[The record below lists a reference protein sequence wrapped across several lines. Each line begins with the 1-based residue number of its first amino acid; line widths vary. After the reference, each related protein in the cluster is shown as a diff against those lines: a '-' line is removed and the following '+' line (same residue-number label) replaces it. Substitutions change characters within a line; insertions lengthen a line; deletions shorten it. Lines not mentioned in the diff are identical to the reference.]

1 MKRALVGDIGGT
13 NARFALWENNQMH
26 AVQVYATA
34 DYTSPEQAIGAYLQA
49 QGLSKGDLGA
59 VCLAV
64 AGPVSGDEFRFTNN
78 HWRLSRQAFCQSL
91 QVEQLLLINDFTAM
105 ALGMTRLQAH
115 EYRTVCQGTAQ
126 AGRPAV
132 VIGPGTGL
140 GVGTLLGLDDGR
152 WIALPGEGGH
162 VDLPVGN
169 AREAQIRQL
178 IANDAGHVSAETV
191 LSGGGLLRL
200 YQAIC
205 ALDGY
210 SATLQ
215 TPAAITEAALAGEP
229 VALAVIEQFCC
240 FLGRVAG
247 NNVLTLGGRG
257 GVYIVGGIIP
267 RFAELFL
274 RSGFARSFAEK
285 GCMSGY
291 FNEVPVWLVTA
302 EFSGLLGAGVA
313 LQQSVGAG
321 LPRDAI

>member
-13 NARFALWENNQMH
+13 NARFALWENNRMH
-26 AVQVYATA
+26 SVQVFATA
-34 DYTSPEQAIGAYLQA
+34 DYTSPEQAIGAYLLA
-49 QGLSKGDLGA
+49 QGLVKGDLGA

-78 HWRLSRQAFCQSL
+78 HWRLSREAFCKTL
-91 QVEQLLLINDFTAM
+91 HIEQLLLINDFSAM
-105 ALGMTRLQAH
+105 ALGMTRLQPH
-115 EYRTVCQGTAQ
+115 ERLGVCPGQAE

-132 VIGPGTGL
+132 VFGPGTGL

-152 WIALPGEGGH
+152 WMALPGEGGH
-162 VDLPVGN
+162 VDLPVGD
-169 AREAQIRQL
+169 AREAQIRQQ
-178 IANDAGHVSAETV
+178 IASETGHVSAETV

-200 YQAIC
+200 YQAMC
-205 ALDGY
+205 ALDGQ
-210 SATLQ
+210 APVLQ
-215 TPAAITEAALAGEP
+215 SPAAITDAALTGDAL
-229 VALAVIEQFCC
+229 ALAVIEQFCR

-257 GVYIVGGIIP
+257 GVYIVGGIVP

-274 RSGFARSFAEK
+274 RSGFADSFAAK

-291 FNEVPVWLVTA
+291 FNGIPVWLVTA

-313 LQQSVGAG
+313 LQQI
-321 LPRDAI
+321 RCH

>member
-13 NARFALWENNQMH
+13 NARFALWEDNRMH
-26 AVQVYATA
+26 AVQVFATA
-34 DYTSPEQAIGAYLQA
+34 DYTSPEQAIGAYLA
-49 QGLSKGDLGA
+49 DQGLARGELGA

-64 AGPVSGDEFRFTNN
+64 AGPVDGDEFRFTNN
-78 HWRLSRQAFCQSL
+78 HWRLSRQAFCKTL

-105 ALGMTRLQAH
+105 ALGMTRLQAD
-115 EYRTVCQGTAQ
+115 EYRTVCAGTPDAS
-126 AGRPAV
+126 RPAL

-140 GVGTLLGLDDGR
+140 GVGTLLNLGEDR
-152 WIALPGEGGH
+152 WMALPGEGGH

-169 AREAQIRQL
+169 AREAQIRQQ
-178 IANDAGHVSAETV
+178 IESEIGHVSAETV

-205 ALDGY
+205 ALDGQP
-210 SATLQ
+210 APLQ
-215 TPAAITEAALAGEP
+215 SPAAITDAALAGEP
-229 VALAVIEQFCC
+229 VALAVIEQFCR

-257 GVYIVGGIIP
+257 GVFIVGGIVP

-274 RSGFARSFAEK
+274 RSGFGASFADK

-291 FNEVPVWLVTA
+291 FKDLPVWLVTA

-313 LQQSVGAG
+313 LQQAG
-321 LPRDAI
+321 

>member
-13 NARFALWENNQMH
+13 NARFALWEDNRMH
-26 AVQVYATA
+26 AVQVFATA
-34 DYTSPEQAIGAYLQA
+34 DYTSPEQAIGAYLA
-49 QGLSKGDLGA
+49 DQGLARGELGA

-64 AGPVSGDEFRFTNN
+64 AGPVDGDEFRFTNN
-78 HWRLSRQAFCQSL
+78 HWRLSRQAFCKTL

-105 ALGMTRLQAH
+105 ALGMTRLQAD
-115 EYRTVCQGTAQ
+115 EYRTVCAGTPDAS
-126 AGRPAV
+126 RPAL

-140 GVGTLLGLDDGR
+140 GVGILLNLGEDR
-152 WIALPGEGGH
+152 WMALPGEGGH

-169 AREAQIRQL
+169 AREAQIRQQ
-178 IANDAGHVSAETV
+178 IESEIGHVSAETV

-205 ALDGY
+205 ALDGQP
-210 SATLQ
+210 APLQ
-215 TPAAITEAALAGEP
+215 SPAAITDAALAGEP
-229 VALAVIEQFCC
+229 VALAVIEQFCR

-257 GVYIVGGIIP
+257 GVFIVGGIVP

-274 RSGFARSFAEK
+274 RSGFGASFADK

-291 FNEVPVWLVTA
+291 FKDLPVWLVTA

-313 LQQSVGAG
+313 LQQAG
-321 LPRDAI
+321 

>member
-13 NARFALWENNQMH
+13 NARFALWEDNRMH
-26 AVQVYATA
+26 AVQVFATA
-34 DYTSPEQAIGAYLQA
+34 DYTSPEQAIGAYLA
-49 QGLSKGDLGA
+49 DQGLARGELGA

-64 AGPVSGDEFRFTNN
+64 AGPVDGDEFRFTNN
-78 HWRLSRQAFCQSL
+78 HWRLSRQAFCKTL

-105 ALGMTRLQAH
+105 ALGMTRLQAD
-115 EYRTVCQGTAQ
+115 EYRTVCAGTPDAS
-126 AGRPAV
+126 RPAL

-140 GVGTLLGLDDGR
+140 GVGTLLNLGEDR
-152 WIALPGEGGH
+152 WMALPGEGGH

-169 AREAQIRQL
+169 AREAQIRQQ
-178 IANDAGHVSAETV
+178 IESEIGHVSAETV

-205 ALDGY
+205 ALDGQP
-210 SATLQ
+210 APLQ
-215 TPAAITEAALAGEP
+215 SPAAITDAALAGES
-229 VALAVIEQFCC
+229 VALAVIEQFCR

-257 GVYIVGGIIP
+257 GVFIVGGIVP

-274 RSGFARSFAEK
+274 RSGFGASFADK

-291 FNEVPVWLVTA
+291 FKDLPVWLVTA

-313 LQQSVGAG
+313 LQQAG
-321 LPRDAI
+321 

>member
-13 NARFALWENNQMH
+13 NARFALWEDNRMH
-26 AVQVYATA
+26 AVQVFATA
-34 DYTSPEQAIGAYLQA
+34 DYTSPEQAIGAYLA
-49 QGLSKGDLGA
+49 GQGLTRGELGA

-64 AGPVSGDEFRFTNN
+64 AGPVDGDEFRFTNN
-78 HWRLSRQAFCQSL
+78 HWRLSRQAFCQTL
-91 QVEQLLLINDFTAM
+91 QIERLLLINDFTAM
-105 ALGMTRLQAH
+105 ALGMTRLQAD
-115 EYRTVCQGTAQ
+115 EYRTVCPGTPDAS
-126 AGRPAV
+126 RPAV

-140 GVGTLLGLDDGR
+140 GVGTLLSLGDER
-152 WIALPGEGGH
+152 WMALPGEGGH

-169 AREAQIRQL
+169 AREAQIRQQ
-178 IANDAGHVSAETV
+178 IENEIGHVSAETV

-205 ALDGY
+205 ALDGQP
-210 SATLQ
+210 ATLQ
-215 TPAAITEAALAGEP
+215 SPAAITDAALAGEP
-229 VALAVIEQFCC
+229 LALAVIEQFCR

-257 GVYIVGGIIP
+257 GVFIVGGIIP

-274 RSGFARSFAEK
+274 ASGFGASFADK

-291 FNEVPVWLVTA
+291 FKDVPVWLVTA

-313 LQQSVGAG
+313 LQQAG
-321 LPRDAI
+321 